1 MAQDE
6 YDIECEIGGLEIDV
20 CKMEE
25 RPVRNILKG
34 TAPYTHEPPASR
46 SRTVRRGL
54 AIFAAGVIWG
64 FARDCRACWTSRKR
78 RCRMWTS
85 DNRSWRWIG
94 R

>member
-6 YDIECEIGGLEIDV
+6 CDIERETGGLEIDV

-25 RPVRNILKG
+25 RRVRNILKG

-54 AIFAAGVIWG
+54 AIFAAGVI
-64 FARDCRACWTSRKR
+64 
-78 RCRMWTS
+78 
-85 DNRSWRWIG
+85 IG
-94 R
+94 ASLVTVGPAGPLATALSYVDIR